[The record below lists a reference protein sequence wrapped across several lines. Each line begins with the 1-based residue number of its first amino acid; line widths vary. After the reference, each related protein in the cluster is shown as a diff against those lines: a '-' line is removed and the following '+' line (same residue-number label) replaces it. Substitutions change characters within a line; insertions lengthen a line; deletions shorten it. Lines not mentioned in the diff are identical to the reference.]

1 MKEGNL
7 ISFKVII
14 DERGRLNTELSFFPE
29 SEIVN
34 VFSDIHT
41 QNYIRNILRES
52 HVKLDPLHDY
62 LEKQLQA
69 L

>member
-1 MKEGNL
+1 MKTGNL

-14 DERGRLNTELSFFPE
+14 DERGRLSTELSFFPD
-29 SEIVN
+29 SEITN
-34 VFSDIHT
+34 VFSDVHT
-41 QNYIRNILRES
+41 QNYIRNILREA
-52 HVKLDPLHDY
+52 HVNLDPLHDH

>member
-14 DERGRLNTELSFFPE
+14 DERGRLSTELSFFPD
-29 SEIVN
+29 SEITN
-34 VFSDIHT
+34 VFSDVYT
-41 QNYIRNILRES
+41 QNYIRNILREA
-52 HVKLDPLHDY
+52 HVKLDPLHEH

>member
-1 MKEGNL
+1 MKAGNL

-14 DERGRLNTELSFFPE
+14 DERGRLSTELSFFPD
-29 SEIVN
+29 SEITN
-34 VFSDIHT
+34 VYT
-41 QNYIRNILRES
+41 QNYIRNILREA
-52 HVKLDPLHDY
+52 HVKLDPLHDH

>member
-14 DERGRLNTELSFFPE
+14 DEKGRLSTELSFLPE
-29 SEIVN
+29 DQVTKI
-34 VFSDIHT
+34 FSDVYT
-41 QNYIRNILRES
+41 QNYIRNILREG
-52 HVKLDPLHDY
+52 HYKLDSLHSY
-62 LEKQLQA
+62 LEQQLQA

>member
-14 DERGRLNTELSFFPE
+14 DERGRLSTELSFFPD
-29 SEIVN
+29 SEITNLFLDVY
-34 VFSDIHT
+34 T
-41 QNYIRNILRES
+41 QNYIRNILREA
-52 HVKLDPLHDY
+52 HVKLDPLHEH

>member
-7 ISFKVII
+7 ISFKVLI
-14 DERGRLNTELSFFPE
+14 DDKGRLSTELSFLPE
-29 SEIVN
+29 NEITN
-34 VFSDIHT
+34 IFSDVYT
-41 QNYIRNILRES
+41 QNYIRNILREG
-52 HVKLDPLHDY
+52 HFKLDSLHSY